1 MIANGFLRATKE
13 SDLLVPDGPETDEAI
28 GRFLERSQATRLYDG
43 KKLTR
48 EDIAGAQHLRVNSL
62 HDIVDLMRGGL
73 PPLDYD
79 TVAERALRVELGD
92 RQAPVA
98 DLRSIVG
105 FKRLANRPRD
115 QYDLKELEAFHGALP
130 IEHIPGLDT

>member
-1 MIANGFLRATKE
+1 MSQDELSGPDLDGVVADANA
-13 SDLLVPDGPETDEAI
+13 V
-28 GRFLERSQATRLYDG
+28 
-43 KKLTR
+43 
-48 EDIAGAQHLRVNSL
+48 
-62 HDIVDLMRGGL
+62 GL

-92 RQAPVA
+92 QQAPVA

-115 QYDLKELEAFHGALP
+115 QYGLKELEAFHGALP
-130 IEHIPGLDT
+130 IEHITGLDT